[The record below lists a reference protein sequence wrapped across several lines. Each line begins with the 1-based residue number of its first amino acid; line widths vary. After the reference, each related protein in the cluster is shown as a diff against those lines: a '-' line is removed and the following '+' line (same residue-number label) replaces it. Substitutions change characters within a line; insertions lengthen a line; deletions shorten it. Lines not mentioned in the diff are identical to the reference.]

1 VTRRTNLL
9 SLAARP
15 GRFEHHLTVVARAG
29 GTQLEIATASEP
41 LYFGHVNVSDE
52 HALAL
57 PTGDAVVDGFPM
69 RTFVSDAKTGDDVG
83 RYNHRVGDLVLHP
96 FGLLHWPGRLRPPFA
111 PLVPPPGQ
119 RRCGVSLVFAASAPG
134 KAAQAAPA
142 VSPGREADAKA
153 YVTPPPP
160 LGLRDVVREGA
171 GVVARIGDAS
181 LELVVGGGAEA
192 PARGA
197 YLVVLEAREG
207 SSHRAC
213 DLVHIPPGQAFDA
226 AGVRRALLF
235 TSAGHDVDAPPESW
249 DTLPSTLFAPVEDAP
264 RGTLPV
270 SAGGLVVS
278 AVDAELVSVAVGN
291 GSARVPRYWLARTL
305 FRIGLHRPLLGYV
318 ETYGGF
324 FFDDREA
331 GHHRIGV
338 RGLGEIALSP
348 PESLR
353 LVETLYR
360 AVAPDGYSERLD
372 A

>member
-1 VTRRTNLL
+1 VSRRTNLL
-9 SLAARP
+9 ALAARR
-15 GRFEHHLTVVARAG
+15 GRFEHHLTIVARAG

-57 PTGDAVVDGFPM
+57 PTGDPVVDGFPM
-69 RTFVSDAKTGDDVG
+69 RTFVSDAKTGEDVG

-96 FGLLHWPGRLRPPFA
+96 FGLLHWPGRLRPPFT
-111 PLVPPPGQ
+111 PFVPPPGQ
-119 RRCGVSLVFAASAPG
+119 RRCGVSLVFCASDPG
-134 KAAQAAPA
+134 KAAQAVSA

-153 YVTPPPP
+153 YVTPAPP
-160 LGLRDVVREGA
+160 LGLRDLAREGA

-181 LELVVGGGAEA
+181 LELVVGGGMVH
-192 PARGA
+192 PPRGG
-197 YLVVLEAREG
+197 YLVVLEAEEG
-207 SSHRAC
+207 SAHRAC
-213 DLVHIPPGQAFDA
+213 DLVHVPPA
-226 AGVRRALLF
+226 ASLEMTGVRRAILF
-235 TSAGHDVDAPPESW
+235 TSEGQDVEAPPGAW
-249 DTLPSTLFAPVEDAP
+249 DAVPPALFAPVEDAA

-270 SAGGLVVS
+270 SSSGLVVS
-278 AVDAELVSVAVGN
+278 AVDAELASVAIGT
-291 GSARVPRYWLARTL
+291 GSAQVPRYWLARML

-324 FFDDREA
+324 FFDDRDP
-331 GHHRIGV
+331 GQHRIGV
-338 RGLGEIALSP
+338 RGLGEIALP
-348 PESLR
+348 PGESLR